1 MKKIS
6 YVKGMSALLFM
17 AFVAENAL
25 AQNLASPK
33 QFGPLKKFGPPPII
47 APNVALGHYLE
58 NQYNHTNRGD
68 YFTLTDS
75 MDNAMNPIH
84 FSGGYFEGSAYESA
98 LLKLREAKVY
108 TLLNLHHTN
117 ANTYKDGD
125 GDKIP
130 FGYDRSGASAV
141 LGVVFNP
148 NNELKTTFVYD
159 GIDDDKQPQHDMD
172 AVETKRYIGKINY
185 RLGDADL
192 SNTLNLDAT
201 YIDLHRIADNFSIQ
215 NNYRKKAP
223 MQMRMEVDRNILVLG
238 ATHDLDFSDFH
249 NKIGVSYTHD
259 EHIGKRSGKK
269 AGTPAPFALNGY
281 RFPDVVAK
289 EISLFDD
296 ISYKFN
302 NTNKLTLG
310 LEYDYNKA
318 EVKKINEVVGYHPNG
333 GKPMTPGVAWGIHYD
348 EKFDGKVDRD
358 ALSAALKY
366 DFTPFNTQSYSLEIA
381 SIERIPSNDER
392 FVALNPPM
400 LPSPNA
406 KPQPN
411 QQNQMHGKG
420 WITNPNL
427 KTERRN
433 RIKASFSIK
442 DENYLDYMDSYF
454 DNNAWKIGGSLVAD
468 YAQDFIILD
477 RARAQKGIKN
487 KSTNIISRNV
497 DATLYS
503 INLNATYNFLEHFG
517 ARFNAYYNYGENR
530 DDNRA
535 LYQIAPLEATLNLDY
550 NNYASF
556 GKYAFGTALRAV
568 ANQSRGDF
576 DTKKGLGIDRKMGG
590 FALWDLYGSVIFSD
604 VWGLQFGVNNI
615 LDKEYSEFISG
626 SHVES
631 VAPTQVINAP
641 GRSFFIALHGSF

>member
-1 MKKIS
+1 MSKNIG
-6 YVKGMSALLFM
+6 YLKGVSAFLFT
-17 AFVAENAL
+17 AFLVDSIN

-58 NQYNHTNRGD
+58 NQYNHINRGD

-84 FSGGYFEGSAYESA
+84 FGGGYFEGSAYESA

-108 TLLNLHHTN
+108 SLLNLHHTN
-117 ANTYKDGD
+117 ANTYKDD
-125 GDKIP
+125 KGDKIP
-130 FGYDRSGASAV
+130 FGYDRNGASAV
-141 LGVVFNP
+141 FGVVFDS
-148 NNELKTTFVYD
+148 NNELKTTFIYD

-172 AVETKRYIGKINY
+172 AIETKRYIGKVNY

-192 SNTLNLDAT
+192 SNTLNLEAT
-201 YIDLHRIADNFSIQ
+201 YIDLHRIADNFTIE
-215 NNYRKKAP
+215 NNYRQKAP
-223 MQMRMEVDRNILVLG
+223 MQTLMEVDRNILELS
-238 ATHDLDFSDFH
+238 AMHDLDFSDFH
-249 NKIGVSYTHD
+249 NTLGVSYTHD
-259 EHIGKRSGKK
+259 EHTGERSGKMRVNPK
-269 AGTPAPFALNGY
+269 APFMLNGY
-281 RFPDVVAK
+281 RFPDVVAQ
-289 EISLFDD
+289 EVSLFDD
-296 ISYKFN
+296 ISYRFN
-302 NTNKLTLG
+302 EKNKLTLG

-318 EVKKINEVVGYHPNG
+318 EVKKINEIVGNKNGKAITPN
-333 GKPMTPGVAWGIHYD
+333 KIWAEHYK
-348 EKFDGKVDRD
+348 ENFDGKVDKD
-358 ALSAALKY
+358 ALSVALKY
-366 DFTPFNTQSYSLEIA
+366 DFTPFKTQSYSLEVA

-392 FVALNPPM
+392 FVALNPPIPPKEM
-400 LPSPNA
+400 QPPKPNPNA
-406 KPQPN
+406 L
-411 QQNQMHGKG
+411 GKG
-420 WITNPNL
+420 WISNPNL

-442 DENYLDYMDSYF
+442 DENYLDYMESYF
-454 DNNAWKIGGSLVAD
+454 DKDSWKIGASFVAD

-477 RARAQKGIKN
+477 RARGQEGIKTQN
-487 KSTNIISRNV
+487 KNVISRNV

-503 INLNATYNFLEHFG
+503 LNLNATYNFLEHFG

-556 GKYAFGTALRAV
+556 GKYAFGTAFRAV
-568 ANQSRGDF
+568 ANQNRGDF
-576 DTKKGLGIDRKMGG
+576 DGKKGLGIDREMGG
-590 FALWDLYGSVIFSD
+590 FALWDLYGSVIFND

-631 VAPTQVINAP
+631 VAPINVINAP
-641 GRSFFIALHGSF
+641 GRSFYISLHGSF